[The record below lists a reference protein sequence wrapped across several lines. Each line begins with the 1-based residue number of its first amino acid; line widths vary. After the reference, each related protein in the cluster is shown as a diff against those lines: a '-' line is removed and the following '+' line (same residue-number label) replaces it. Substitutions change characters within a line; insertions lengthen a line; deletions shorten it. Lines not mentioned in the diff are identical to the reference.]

1 MFQLEAT
8 CIQRHRLDWK
18 LQKEGQADSKNFQ
31 VESDEKVAFSD
42 SEDEEKEKSV
52 FPGTVVRLNESDNIN
67 EIEHQIKGVG
77 NNDDQVIISGQLL
90 GERKKSAVEIK
101 ATSQKGLEEDNLNK
115 EGSSKRRQHGKMK
128 KMKEKYGYQVE
139 DERVLQIQLLQPFGT
154 KQEKKRVER
163 RTNLKFS
170 LKGNLSAS
178 K

>member
-1 MFQLEAT
+1 MSQLEAT

-31 VESDEKVAFSD
+31 IESDEKVAFSD

-101 ATSQKGLEEDNLNK
+101 ATSQKVLEEDNLNK

-154 KQEKKRVER
+154 KQEKKGWKEEQ
-163 RTNLKFS
+163 T
-170 LKGNLSAS
+170 
-178 K
+178 